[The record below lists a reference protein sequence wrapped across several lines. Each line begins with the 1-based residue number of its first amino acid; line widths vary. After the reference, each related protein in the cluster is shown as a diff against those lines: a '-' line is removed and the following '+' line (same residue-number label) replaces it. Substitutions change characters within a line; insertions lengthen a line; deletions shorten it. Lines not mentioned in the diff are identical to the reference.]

1 MVPQVTLLELVRA
14 VGEVAETED
23 ELVATV
29 VDMVNGGK
37 VQLIG
42 NFRGCRIVIDEV
54 PAAA

>member
-14 VGEVAETED
+14 VGEVAETEA
-23 ELVATV
+23 EVVAAV
-29 VDMVNGGK
+29 VDMVNGGR

-42 NFRGCRIVIDEV
+42 NFKGCRIVIDET